1 MGRLLRKEL
10 LRVTIIQKVNEN
22 KKKAPQLE
30 RSCSAFLYI
39 SILFVYLLLN
49 SNLKNIPI
57 KVNIANII
65 IPVVKVSPVIIL
77 SNTVSNI
84 IIFSPIF

>member
-10 LRVTIIQKVNEN
+10 LRVTIIQKVNKN
-22 KKKAPQLE
+22 KKKAPQLK

-57 KVNIANII
+57 KVSIANVI

>member
-1 MGRLLRKEL
+1 MLLKKQNLNVKAYCLLSFLALNAMGRLLRKEL

-39 SILFVYLLLN
+39 SILFVYFSNNLN
-49 SNLKNIPI
+49 TIS
-57 KVNIANII
+57 
-65 IPVVKVSPVIIL
+65 
-77 SNTVSNI
+77 
-84 IIFSPIF
+84 

>member
-22 KKKAPQLE
+22 KKKAPQLK

-57 KVNIANII
+57 KVSIANVI